1 MDHRQ
6 RILTVVILTIVIA
19 LSVGFVTEYV
29 RQSMTFS
36 WTIEEGDVF
45 IFDVSVTGNTTTG
58 TQALPPELLSMNNTR
73 IAVEII
79 SLPNVTIT
87 FYASTFIENIV
98 EYLKTSSTF
107 ENGTSIPFGYYY
119 VINTHV
125 SKCMIPIGGWTHL
138 DSFFPNELQ
147 RPFMEHESYLSARF
161 RNSFYFGYSL
171 NETYSQT
178 RWYGIF
184 DLETGVPQIVSFW
197 EYRSSQPWTHW
208 HNVTMS
214 LVP

>member
-6 RILTVVILTIVIA
+6 RILAVVILTFVIT
-19 LSVGFVTEYV
+19 LSFGVVTENV

-36 WTIEEGDVF
+36 WAIEEGDIF
-45 IFDVSVTGNTTTG
+45 IFDVSVTGNISTG
-58 TQALPPELLSMNNTR
+58 TQALPPGLLVMNNTR

-87 FYASTFIENIV
+87 FYASDFIENVV
-98 EYLKTSSTF
+98 EHMKTSSTF
-107 ENGTSIPFGYYY
+107 VNGTSIPSEFYYA
-119 VINTHV
+119 INTHL
-125 SKCMIPIGGWTHL
+125 SKCMLPIGGWTHL
-138 DSFFPNELQ
+138 DSFFPNDLH

-171 NETYSQT
+171 NETTLQT

-184 DLETGVPQIVSFW
+184 DLNTGVPQIVSFW
-197 EYRSSQPWTHW
+197 EYWTSQPWTHW
-208 HNVTMS
+208 HNLTMS
-214 LVP
+214 LVM